1 MKERLKKI
9 RESNFYKIWLS
20 PLINLLFSVFGNT
33 AGIWLGF
40 VLINYIL
47 FGIWDSL
54 TWPGVKELIA
64 DGVILLIS
72 FSFLTSVLYQSTRRA
87 KINFF
92 NIISSFMLV
101 VAALYYTRVILI
113 EQSSKDILNDASIN
127 FVSVTMFFGSI
138 ILLYANLVYDKY
150 VEYSSPRE
158 NRKDDLEKLKS
169 QVG

>member
-1 MKERLKKI
+1 MSEQLKI
-9 RESNFYKIWLS
+9 MRESNFYKVWLS
-20 PLINLLFSVFGNT
+20 PLINLLFSVLGNT

-47 FGIWDSL
+47 FGIFDSL
-54 TWPGVKELIA
+54 KWPGVKALID

-113 EQSSKDILNDASIN
+113 EQSNNDIHNDASIN
-127 FVSVTMFFGSI
+127 FISLTMFFGSI

-150 VEYSSPRE
+150 VEFSSPRD
-158 NRKDDLEKLKS
+158 NREDAFDKLKN